1 VGWFDCGEVP
11 GWKKERAEAHILEM
25 NKRIGWTTC
34 NASDGRYAVA
44 ALLEGGVVGNGFG
57 KPTFATKEEAQA
69 FIDSGQADQAA
80 RFFDEI
86 KRKGK

>member
-1 VGWFDCGEVP
+1 LWQGSGLEKGGFG
-11 GWKKERAEAHILEM
+11 AHILGM

-34 NASDGRYAVA
+34 NASDGRFAVA

-57 KPTFATKEEAQA
+57 KPTFATKEEAQQ

-80 RFFDEI
+80 RFFDEMER
-86 KRKGK
+86 KRK